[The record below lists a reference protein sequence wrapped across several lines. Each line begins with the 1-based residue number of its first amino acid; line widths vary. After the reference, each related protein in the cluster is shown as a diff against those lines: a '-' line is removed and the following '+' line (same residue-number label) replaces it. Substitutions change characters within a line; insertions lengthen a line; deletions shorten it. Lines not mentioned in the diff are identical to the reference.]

1 MFISALF
8 DSGCDSSEFQ
18 CSNGECK
25 PASYECDGDNDCGD
39 YSDEQNCGGMYIL
52 IILKT
57 KVLFY
62 DMSK

>member
-18 CSNGECK
+18 CSNGDCK
-25 PASYECDGDNDCGD
+25 PARYECDGHNDCGD
-39 YSDEQNCGGMYIL
+39 YSDEQNCGMYIL

-57 KVLFY
+57 KVLF
-62 DMSK
+62 